1 MSDHSVVEEPQSGV
15 SKPPPV
21 LMWEVRV
28 AEGRLEDLIAYA
40 KQHADPS
47 AEIYAAHDP
56 DRLVLID
63 PSGLGLPDVPGDLVA
78 RPAHAWPFGKIA
90 R

>member
-1 MSDHSVVEEPQSGV
+1 MS
-15 SKPPPV
+15 V

-28 AEGRLEDLIAYA
+28 QDGRLDELIAYA
-40 KQHADPS
+40 TQHADAG
-47 AEIYAAHDP
+47 AEIYAARDP

-63 PSGLGLPDVPGDLVA
+63 PSGRGLPEVPTELVA
-78 RPAHAWPFGKIA
+78 RPAHEWQFRKIA

>member
-1 MSDHSVVEEPQSGV
+1 MN
-15 SKPPPV
+15 V

-28 AEGRLEDLIAYA
+28 EDGRLDELIAYA
-40 KQHADPS
+40 KQHADAS

-63 PSGLGLPDVPGDLVA
+63 PSGRGLPDVPADLVA
-78 RPAHAWPFGKIA
+78 RPAHEWQFREIA